1 MQPSVGRELFA
12 AGFAS
17 CWVKMNE
24 TSQEQ
29 LVRNLKTAFSSQNIP
44 PEILATLL
52 NLVCSYFILLNLVV
66 LGEKCNDDVTNPIY
80 FEIDQAE
87 FMEHEEKPLPIDT
100 RLLGALAEKVVFL
113 PKKYCFHVI
122 EYSYN
127 YMNGAIFPS
136 VSGICKGTSLQR
148 NGV

>member
-17 CWVKMNE
+17 CWVQMNE

-52 NLVCSYFILLNLVV
+52 NLVHALVYFLNLVAV
-66 LGEKCNDDVTNPIY
+66 QFKM
-80 FEIDQAE
+80 Q
-87 FMEHEEKPLPIDT
+87 
-100 RLLGALAEKVVFL
+100 
-113 PKKYCFHVI
+113 
-122 EYSYN
+122 
-127 YMNGAIFPS
+127 
-136 VSGICKGTSLQR
+136 QR
-148 NGV
+148 SQSC